1 MRRQSNGGAVLKWRE
16 KLGGLRTGFLKSPE
30 MAGVAMPQL
39 YGREI
44 ATGELA
50 QVTGDT
56 GVTQFLQS
64 LHMR

>member
-1 MRRQSNGGAVLKWRE
+1 MTRPLRNRLGNCADWGRLPKSLK
-16 KLGGLRTGFLKSPE
+16 
-30 MAGVAMPQL
+30 MAGIGMPQL

-56 GVTQFLQS
+56 G
-64 LHMR
+64 